1 MRAEGGPRWGS
12 APHLQGLVPLQ
23 EGMKSLRWD
32 KGTTEPWSCCMR
44 KPWQYCRHPGTPCPA
59 CSTANQLPA
68 KARAGGASQQDG
80 TGAVGQTDISYRAVL
95 GRSWSLLTLHPA
107 GPALCKALELPAK
120 STCATCAT
128 PCKAS
133 CSSEVPWA
141 WLCWMQSISNNL
153 GSSVSLL
160 LSPPWTEAYVRP

>member
-1 MRAEGGPRWGS
+1 
-12 APHLQGLVPLQ
+12 
-23 EGMKSLRWD
+23 
-32 KGTTEPWSCCMR
+32 MR

-80 TGAVGQTDISYRAVL
+80 TGAMGQTDVSYRAVL

-120 STCATCAT
+120 STCATPHPARPPAAQRCLGLGFAG
-128 PCKAS
+128 CK
-133 CSSEVPWA
+133 VFPIIWA
-141 WLCWMQSISNNL
+141 
-153 GSSVSLL
+153 L
-160 LSPPWTEAYVRP
+160 LSPCCSPLLGQRLMSGHSILREFSGSMQKIWELCFTSPQRDDLVGMSLNKTLEYFK